1 MFQLKTCIVYIIRL
15 SDTATR
21 TGIEFGI

>member
-1 MFQLKTCIVYIIRL
+1 MSVE

-21 TGIEFGI
+21 NLNSWT

>member
-1 MFQLKTCIVYIIRL
+1 L

-21 TGIEFGI
+21 LAH

>member
-1 MFQLKTCIVYIIRL
+1 MS

-21 TGIEFGI
+21 LQIS